1 MKKQQKSNNICLNL
15 LVRVLV
21 FVDPPP
27 TLLLEALFRSDEPP
41 PPNDQDST
49 NVEIKDYQIEV
60 GILSLHT
67 MITTKI

>member
-21 FVDPPP
+21 FVDPPK
-27 TLLLEALFRSDEPP
+27 LLLEALFRSDEPP
-41 PPNDQDST
+41 PPYDQDST

-67 MITTKI
+67 IITTKI